1 MTKKWRWPVLN
12 RGETA
17 NTRIPLL
24 LEASSI
30 IISTPPPIR
39 LILTLIGH
47 KSSQLERDRTQLTWI
62 QPWLQLREIC
72 VHLESIFAP
81 CSDFQLTALFSRLHR
96 FFCPR
101 FEAVVKTSEEWILT
115 EPQWTNW
122 TWWSLKRNIWIDNSI
137 SISFLFNPFCR
148 HYNMVLKL
156 NWWMWG
162 SLVWG
167 HKISVTMTHL
177 SHLGDNKTGLLI
189 ITDGFLQEL
198 PLSNNI

>member
-47 KSSQLERDRTQLTWI
+47 KSSQLERDRTQLTWT

-81 CSDFQLTALFSRLHR
+81 CSDFQLTTFFLHR
-96 FFCPR
+96 FLPQIWSRCKNFWGVNFNR
-101 FEAVVKTSEEWILT
+101 TAVNQLNLVVSKKKYLDWQFYL
-115 EPQWTNW
+115 N
-122 TWWSLKRNIWIDNSI
+122 LI
-137 SISFLFNPFCR
+137 SIQS
-148 HYNMVLKL
+148 
-156 NWWMWG
+156 
-162 SLVWG
+162 
-167 HKISVTMTHL
+167 I
-177 SHLGDNKTGLLI
+177 
-189 ITDGFLQEL
+189 LQTL
-198 PLSNNI
+198 TWYWN

>member
-62 QPWLQLREIC
+62 HDCNWGRSVFIWNQY
-72 VHLESIFAP
+72 
-81 CSDFQLTALFSRLHR
+81 LHR
-96 FFCPR
+96 ALIFNWHPFFPVCIVFLPQIWSR
-101 FEAVVKTSEEWILT
+101 CKNFWGVNFNRTAVNQLNLVVSKKKYLDWQFYL
-115 EPQWTNW
+115 N
-122 TWWSLKRNIWIDNSI
+122 LI
-137 SISFLFNPFCR
+137 SIQSIMQTLF
-148 HYNMVLKL
+148 HDMVLK
-156 NWWMWG
+156 
-162 SLVWG
+162 
-167 HKISVTMTHL
+167 
-177 SHLGDNKTGLLI
+177 
-189 ITDGFLQEL
+189 
-198 PLSNNI
+198 